1 MADINYVSPAG
12 MQPKLDW
19 APTGFLAGKL
29 YSDQQKQYEDTLGL
43 SQASSMYGLQKQ
55 RNELEDYKLNT
66 VLRER
71 ERAAN
76 IAKADATTQTALPQ
90 ALANLD
96 QTRSS
101 TEANEAS
108 SAGTRIDNQTRG
120 ARNKAALDEKTL
132 ENRIKQT
139 DFLIKLATMYDP
151 NSPTAIEDLTNILS
165 EAKENNV
172 PEWLMRRVATN
183 PTAYKLQ
190 MAREREAYIQAMDV
204 AKEHSRGTL
213 AAASV
218 RSAQEKEWESGISTI
233 LNSLEYDNEWKDKPL
248 AVKKAEAT
256 KRYAEMRY
264 RSPYMD
270 PGTKAFTTKSGED
283 AAFYYRTAALART
296 PEERAKYLKQAQEAE
311 ARAGTTPTK
320 GNKTPAL
327 PAGWTQEMLQTLS
340 PEEQAV
346 VLQGSK

>member
-90 ALANLD
+90 ALANLE
-96 QTRSS
+96 QTKSS
-101 TEANEAS
+101 TAANQAS
-108 SAGTRIDNQTRG
+108 TEGTRIDNQTRG
-120 ARNKAALDEKTL
+120 ARNQAALDEKAL
-132 ENRIKQT
+132 ENRIRQS
-139 DFLIKLATMYDP
+139 DYLQKLAMSVNPKDM
-151 NSPTAIEDLTNILS
+151 NSVLQLQE
-165 EAKENNV
+165 EAKKVGLPAGILQEILND
-172 PEWLMRRVATN
+172 PQGFATR
-183 PTAYKLQ
+183 
-190 MAREREAYIQAMDV
+190 MAKQSAAYIQAMDV

-213 AAASV
+213 AAANV

-283 AAFYYRTAALART
+283 AAFYYRMAALART

-320 GNKTPAL
+320 GNKTSAL